1 MLLFLAAVVI
11 GSQACRPCHSA
22 IVNSYAQTPMARS
35 SGPIESISLTP
46 ANFTAAGQRYRVA
59 ENQLSFKAAGTEI
72 VVPISFFI
80 GSGAAGR
87 SFLFAR
93 DRYLFELPVT
103 WYASRNMWDASP
115 GYEGERGV
123 KLNRAVEPSCLFCH
137 SSQVRPIFGT
147 QNRYGEKPFLEGGV
161 SCERCHGPGSQ
172 HARDPLASRMV
183 NPATLAPAL
192 RDSVC
197 SQCHLTGDARIEQ
210 PGRRIQEFQAGELL
224 SSYATYFV
232 RRRTGADLKVTS
244 HVEKL
249 AASECKRVSGDRLWC
264 GTCHDPHAN
273 NDSERTSAKT
283 QRACLN
289 CHPAAHHEDEIC
301 ASCHMPKSPVID
313 GGHGVVTDH
322 GIRIHRSRPNSLASR
337 ETSRDLTVFLGTA
350 DDRSLGLA
358 YAQLGDLRARDLL
371 VRAKPADAEVRL
383 RLAALETDENRAS
396 ALYESVLRAN
406 PFQTVALVN
415 LGSLYAKAGNL
426 EEAASLW
433 ERALATNP
441 AIEEAV
447 FNLAQIRSSVEA
459 REIINR
465 YLLFNPGSLA
475 ARRWLDAHPAR

>member
-22 IVNSYAQTPMARS
+22 IVNSYEQTPMARS
-35 SGPIESISLTP
+35 SGPIEAISLTP
-46 ANFTAAGQRYRVA
+46 ANFTAAGQRYQISK
-59 ENQLSFKAAGTEI
+59 NQLSFKEAGSEI
-72 VVPISFFI
+72 IVPISFFI

-87 SFLFAR
+87 SFLFDR

-103 WYASRNMWDASP
+103 WYARKNMWDASP

-123 KLNRAVEPSCLFCH
+123 KLNRAIEPSCLFCH

-147 QNRYGEKPFLEGGV
+147 QNRYGDKPFLEGGV

-183 NPATLAPAL
+183 NPAKLAPTL

-224 SSYATYFV
+224 SSYVTYFV
-232 RRRTGADLKVTS
+232 RRRSGADLKVTS

-249 AASECKRVSGDRLWC
+249 AASECKRVSGDGLWC

-273 NDSERTSAKT
+273 SDSERTSAKT
-283 QRACLN
+283 QRACLS
-289 CHPAAHHEDEIC
+289 CHPAAHRQEEIC

-322 GIRIHRSRPNSLASR
+322 GIRIHRSRPNSLPSVDL
-337 ETSRDLTVFLGTA
+337 SMDLTVFLGTA
-350 DDRSLGLA
+350 DYRSLGLA
-358 YAQLGDLRARDLL
+358 YAQLGDSRARDLL
-371 VRAKPADAEVRL
+371 LRAKPADAEVRL
-383 RLAALETDENRAS
+383 RLAALETDENRAA

-415 LGSLYAKAGNL
+415 LGSLYARAGNL
-426 EEAASLW
+426 EKAASLW

-447 FNLAQIRSSVEA
+447 FNLAQIRSPVEA
-459 REIINR
+459 REIITR

-475 ARRWLDAHPAR
+475 ARRWLDARPAP

>member
-1 MLLFLAAVVI
+1 MLLLLAAVVI

-22 IVNSYAQTPMARS
+22 IANSYAQTSMARS

-46 ANFTAAGQRYRVA
+46 ANFTAAGQRYRVSGS
-59 ENQLSFKAAGTEI
+59 QLSFKEAGVGI

-103 WYASRNMWDASP
+103 WYARKNMWDASP

-137 SSQVRPIFGT
+137 SSQVRPIFGA

-172 HARDPLASRMV
+172 HARDPLASRML

-232 RRRTGADLKVTS
+232 RSRTGADLKVTS

-249 AASECKRVSGDRLWC
+249 AASECKRASGDRLWC

-273 NDSERTSAKT
+273 NDSERTRART
-283 QRACLN
+283 QQACLS
-289 CHPAAHHEDEIC
+289 CHPAAHRKDEIC
-301 ASCHMPKSPVID
+301 ASCHMPKSPVFE

-322 GIRIHRSRPNSLASR
+322 AIRIHRSSPNSLS
-337 ETSRDLTVFLGTA
+337 SQDLTVFLGTA

-358 YAQLGDLRARDLL
+358 YAELGDLRARDLL
-371 VRAKPADAEVRL
+371 IRAKPADAEVRL
-383 RLAALETDENRAS
+383 RLAALETNENRAS

-406 PFQTVALVN
+406 PFQPVALVN

-433 ERALATNP
+433 ERALVANP

-447 FNLAQIRSSVEA
+447 FNLAQIRSPVEA
-459 REIINR
+459 REIIKR
-465 YLLFNPGSLA
+465 YLLFNPGSLS
-475 ARRWLDAHPAR
+475 ARRWLDARPAQ